1 MKPSKLDRIDRKI
14 LATLQADGRMTNVD
28 LARLAGISAPPC
40 LRRVR
45 ALEEAGYIRTY
56 HAFLDAGKL
65 GYGVSVFAHVSLA
78 SHNDAD
84 LRRFEEKVQG
94 WPQVREAH
102 LLSGETDVLLK
113 IVARDWESYQQFL
126 TSQLLA
132 TENVAAVRSSIA
144 IRTTKLE
151 PGVPIAETS
160 AAG

>member
-1 MKPSKLDRIDRKI
+1 MKRSKLDKIDRKI
-14 LATLQADGRMTNVD
+14 LLTLQEEGRITNVD
-28 LARLAGISAPPC
+28 LAKKAGISAPPC

-45 ALEEAGYIRTY
+45 ALEDSGYIRSY

-65 GYGVSVFAHVSLA
+65 GYGITVFAHVSLA

-84 LRRFEEKVQG
+84 LKKFEIRIRE

-113 IVARDWESYQQFL
+113 IVAKDWESYQQFL
-126 TSQLLA
+126 TSELLG

-144 IRTTKLE
+144 IRTSKLE
-151 PGVPIAETS
+151 PGVPINDNITL
-160 AAG
+160 